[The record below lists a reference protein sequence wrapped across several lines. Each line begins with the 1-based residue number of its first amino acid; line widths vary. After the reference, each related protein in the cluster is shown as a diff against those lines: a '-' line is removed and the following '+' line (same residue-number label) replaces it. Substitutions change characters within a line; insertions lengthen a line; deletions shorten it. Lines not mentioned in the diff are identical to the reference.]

1 MAKYRAPEPFISDEI
16 LKRAIFRP
24 VEPVRIARRAAP
36 WADLGCEAPL
46 RPAVP
51 PPKVTRGERA
61 AELVVSEGK
70 LVEIPAR
77 RGWGG
82 GAAII
87 DWLNVTMDES
97 SFYWGDNGVPV
108 TDDQLIIEVSIY
120 CESIFGFG
128 ITAKRDKGANF
139 YHRSWELGEGLG
151 MVCYGGQ
158 RDTVLISLSGEGCGA
173 AKPGWENR
181 LYQFL
186 EHQAKRPRITR
197 VDLAHDDFN
206 GSRYSCDKAVADF
219 DAGLFN
225 AGGRTPD
232 IEQRG
237 NWKTHNGKGRTVY
250 VGNRKNG
257 KFARI
262 YEKGRQLGDKE
273 SEWVRVEVEFKSVD
287 REIPH
292 DVLIDAGAYLAA
304 AYPAFAWIEAR
315 QKRIKTTKKEQ
326 AFTYQ
331 RMLEWLRHQ
340 CGASLWFA
348 CEIEGG
354 ADKLLAKVMREFDF
368 PKSVK
373 GLKDWTLV
381 GVPIH
386 KQQRV
391 PIGPGQYV
399 QFA

>member
-1 MAKYRAPEPFISDEI
+1 
-16 LKRAIFRP
+16 
-24 VEPVRIARRAAP
+24 
-36 WADLGCEAPL
+36 
-46 RPAVP
+46 
-51 PPKVTRGERA
+51 
-61 AELVVSEGK
+61 
-70 LVEIPAR
+70 
-77 RGWGG
+77 
-82 GAAII
+82 
-87 DWLNVTMDES
+87 MDES

-237 NWKTHNGKGRTVY
+237 NWKTHNGKGRTV
-250 VGNRKNG
+250 
-257 KFARI
+257 
-262 YEKGRQLGDKE
+262 
-273 SEWVRVEVEFKSVD
+273 
-287 REIPH
+287 
-292 DVLIDAGAYLAA
+292 
-304 AYPAFAWIEAR
+304 
-315 QKRIKTTKKEQ
+315 
-326 AFTYQ
+326 
-331 RMLEWLRHQ
+331 
-340 CGASLWFA
+340 
-348 CEIEGG
+348 
-354 ADKLLAKVMREFDF
+354 
-368 PKSVK
+368 
-373 GLKDWTLV
+373 
-381 GVPIH
+381 
-386 KQQRV
+386 
-391 PIGPGQYV
+391 
-399 QFA
+399 